1 MTVAARGLTITAND
15 RDKTYGESLTLGT
28 SAFSTGAGELVN
40 GDSVA
45 AVSLASGGA
54 AATAAKGDYDVT
66 PSGAVAGTGTD
77 LENYS
82 ISYEVGTLTVA
93 ARGLTITANDRDK
106 TYGESLTLGTSAFS
120 TGAGELVNGDSV
132 AAVSLASGGA
142 AATAAKGDYDVTPS
156 GAVAG
161 TGTDLENYSISYEVG
176 TLTVA
181 ARGLTITANDR
192 DKTYGESLTLGTS
205 AFSTGAGELVNGD
218 SVAAVSLA
226 SGGAAATAA
235 KGDYDVT
242 PSGAVAGTGTDLEN
256 YSISYEVGTLTV
268 AARGLT
274 ITAND
279 RDKTY
284 GESLTLGTSAFS
296 TGAGELVN
304 GDSVA
309 AVSLASGGAAATA
322 AKGDYDV
329 TPSGAVAGT
338 GTDLENYSIS
348 YEVGTLTVAAR
359 GLTITANDRDKT
371 YGESLTLGTS
381 AFSTGAGE
389 LVNGDSV
396 AAVSLAS
403 GGAAATAAKGDYD
416 VTPSGA
422 VAGTGTDLENYS
434 ISYEVGTLTVAAR
447 AITVTADV
455 QTKVYGHVD
464 PALSYAVTSGSLA
477 NDDEFTG
484 GLARAAG
491 ESVSGSPYAIGVGTL
506 SVGSN
511 YTLSYVGA
519 NLTITQRPITVTADP
534 KSKTYGNADPTLTY
548 SVTTGSMVGTDGF
561 TGSLERAAGESVSGG
576 PYAIGVGTL
585 SAGSNYNLNYVGANL
600 TITQRPITVT
610 ADPKSKT
617 YGNADPTL
625 TYSVTTGSMVD
636 TDGFTGSLARD
647 DGESVGTYAIR
658 RNSLS
663 AGSNYDLT
671 YAGANLTITQRP
683 ITVTADPQSKTY
695 GNADPTLTYSVT
707 TGSMVGTDGF
717 TGSLERAAGESVS
730 GSPYAI
736 GVGTLSAGSNYTLS
750 YVGANLTIT
759 QRPITVTADPQSKT
773 YGNADPTLTY
783 SVTTGSMVGTDG
795 FTGSLA
801 RAAGESVSGGPYAIG
816 VGTLSAGSNYN
827 LTYAGA
833 NLTINER
840 PITVTAA
847 PKSKTYGNADPALT
861 YSVTTGSMVGTDGF
875 TGSLV
880 RAAGTSVGT
889 YAIGVGSLSAGSN
902 YILSYV
908 GANLTITQRPI
919 TVTAAPKSKTY
930 GNADPALTYSVTPG
944 NLVTGD
950 TFSGA
955 LARAAGESVGTYAI
969 SQGSLSAGSNYNL
982 TYAGAN
988 LTITPKGLTVTAA
1001 PKSKLLGAADPAL
1014 TYSVT
1019 SGSLVAGDVFTGALD
1034 RVPGETVG
1042 SYAIRENT
1050 LTAGPNYTVT
1060 YVGAQLK
1067 ILFGWAGY
1075 LQPINDTAHQIGTYE
1090 SKFKLGQTIPV
1101 KFDLTNAAG
1110 QNVQQVGGPTFTR
1123 SVNLGACDST
1133 ATPDAVPTVTPDG
1146 TGVFSYNGGHYQY
1159 NWSTKGISTSG
1170 EYLISATLA
1179 DGTIRSVYICL
1190 TK

>member
-1 MTVAARGLTITAND
+1 MTSSNYTISFVAGNLQVTVRPITVTAATQSKTYGDADPDLTYSVTTGSMVGTDVFTGELDRVAGESVGSYAIEQGDLSAGSNYDLTYVGANLSIGQRPITVTADPQTKVYGDGDPALTYSVTTGSMAGTDGFTGSLARDAGESVGTYAIRRNSLSAGSNYDLTYAGANLTIGQRPITVTADVQTKVYGAADPELTYVVTFGDLVNDDVFTGGLVRDAGESVADGPYAISQGDLSAGSNYDLTYVGADLSITPAPLTATVDPATKVYGELNPTFTLSFDGFVFGEDENDLGGAAVFSTDADETSGVGDYGVTPSGLTSSNYDISFVAGNLEVTKRPITVTAATQSKTYGNADPELTYAGADELVNGDVFVGELDRVPGESVGSYAIEQGDLSAGANYDLTYVGANLSIGQRGLTITAND

-422 VAGTGTDLENYS
+422 VAGTGTD
-434 ISYEVGTLTVAAR
+434 
-447 AITVTADV
+447 
-455 QTKVYGHVD
+455 
-464 PALSYAVTSGSLA
+464 
-477 NDDEFTG
+477 
-484 GLARAAG
+484 
-491 ESVSGSPYAIGVGTL
+491 
-506 SVGSN
+506 
-511 YTLSYVGA
+511 
-519 NLTITQRPITVTADP
+519 
-534 KSKTYGNADPTLTY
+534 
-548 SVTTGSMVGTDGF
+548 
-561 TGSLERAAGESVSGG
+561 
-576 PYAIGVGTL
+576 
-585 SAGSNYNLNYVGANL
+585 
-600 TITQRPITVT
+600 
-610 ADPKSKT
+610 
-617 YGNADPTL
+617 
-625 TYSVTTGSMVD
+625 
-636 TDGFTGSLARD
+636 
-647 DGESVGTYAIR
+647 
-658 RNSLS
+658 
-663 AGSNYDLT
+663 
-671 YAGANLTITQRP
+671 
-683 ITVTADPQSKTY
+683 
-695 GNADPTLTYSVT
+695 
-707 TGSMVGTDGF
+707 
-717 TGSLERAAGESVS
+717 
-730 GSPYAI
+730 
-736 GVGTLSAGSNYTLS
+736 
-750 YVGANLTIT
+750 
-759 QRPITVTADPQSKT
+759 
-773 YGNADPTLTY
+773 
-783 SVTTGSMVGTDG
+783 
-795 FTGSLA
+795 
-801 RAAGESVSGGPYAIG
+801 
-816 VGTLSAGSNYN
+816 
-827 LTYAGA
+827 
-833 NLTINER
+833 
-840 PITVTAA
+840 
-847 PKSKTYGNADPALT
+847 
-861 YSVTTGSMVGTDGF
+861 
-875 TGSLV
+875 
-880 RAAGTSVGT
+880 
-889 YAIGVGSLSAGSN
+889 
-902 YILSYV
+902 
-908 GANLTITQRPI
+908 
-919 TVTAAPKSKTY
+919 
-930 GNADPALTYSVTPG
+930 
-944 NLVTGD
+944 
-950 TFSGA
+950 
-955 LARAAGESVGTYAI
+955 
-969 SQGSLSAGSNYNL
+969 
-982 TYAGAN
+982 
-988 LTITPKGLTVTAA
+988 
-1001 PKSKLLGAADPAL
+1001 
-1014 TYSVT
+1014 
-1019 SGSLVAGDVFTGALD
+1019 
-1034 RVPGETVG
+1034 PGE
-1042 SYAIRENT
+1042 
-1050 LTAGPNYTVT
+1050 LLD
-1060 YVGAQLK
+1060 QL
-1067 ILFGWAGY
+1067 
-1075 LQPINDTAHQIGTYE
+1075 
-1090 SKFKLGQTIPV
+1090 
-1101 KFDLTNAAG
+1101 
-1110 QNVQQVGGPTFTR
+1110 
-1123 SVNLGACDST
+1123 
-1133 ATPDAVPTVTPDG
+1133 
-1146 TGVFSYNGGHYQY
+1146 
-1159 NWSTKGISTSG
+1159 
-1170 EYLISATLA
+1170 
-1179 DGTIRSVYICL
+1179 
-1190 TK
+1190 